1 MKFFSTELTI
11 LNNPADDVEQRH
23 DLDLMLA
30 LVINK
35 LFSNQSLINQNLID
49 INHLLIQII
58 DIIKIANLNDH
69 INMLNDSIFSMIYNL
84 TKQKMQ
90 SNECK
95 YLDLCIV
102 NDISDCLIN
111 YLGRLNYMNT
121 VKKNFFIT
129 N

>member
-1 MKFFSTELTI
+1 M
-11 LNNPADDVEQRH
+11 EQRH

-69 INMLNDSIFSMIYNL
+69 INMLNDSLFSMIYNL
-84 TKQKMQ
+84 TKQKIQ

-121 VKKNFFIT
+121 VKKEKKFFFSLKI
-129 N
+129 

>member
-1 MKFFSTELTI
+1 M
-11 LNNPADDVEQRH
+11 EQRH

-111 YLGRLNYMNT
+111 YLGRLNFMNT
-121 VKKNFFIT
+121 VKKKIFLNYKFKFNLFFLFHSI
-129 N
+129 